1 MRKRPV
7 HRLLAIFLCA
17 LLFFPVHVFAS
28 DAYDSNVPGNLTAD
42 HIRGE
47 AAILVNA
54 DTGDVLFEKN
64 ADELHY
70 PASTTKILTVLL
82 GILMGDMEST
92 VVTSP
97 TAVNLGEE
105 NASTIP
111 LEVGQ
116 EINFKDLLYATLVS
130 SGNDGANLIAETI
143 SGSQEQFAALMNEAA
158 YNYGCFNTH
167 FTNAHGLHNDY
178 HVTTARDLAIIA
190 QEAMGN
196 EVFREIAALYTYTLP
211 RNNMN
216 KGLKLTSRDNIFK
229 SRSET
234 PEDQQYYYEYA
245 TGIKTGYYS
254 LAGYCYVGAAHK
266 DGINLISVVLKGT
279 SYKRCFTDSIRMF
292 NYGFSQ
298 YISTSV
304 EEIYQKNPKVIDI
317 SGFALDDPDL
327 GRLQL
332 ELHKLDPTAD
342 DHIIGLVGEPDSH
355 MQEYNSRTQFQFTR
369 TLEAPINAGETIGT
383 LTYSPYDGSEP
394 VEYEL
399 VASRS
404 IGRRAAIAPSLAE
417 ILQFAENDPN
427 PFPKFSVEF
436 LFLMLLPVLAV
447 ALVMFLLFKLFTRK
461 RKPKL
466 KQKRK
471 YTTRYFR

>member
-1 MRKRPV
+1 MKRNYAI
-7 HRLLAIFLCA
+7 RMLALFLCA
-17 LLFFPVHVFAS
+17 LLLLPFGVLAS
-28 DAYDSNVPGNLTAD
+28 DAYDSNVPDNLTAD

-47 AAILVNA
+47 AAILINA

-64 ADELHY
+64 ADDLHY
-70 PASTTKILTVLL
+70 PASTTKIMTVLL
-82 GILMGDMEST
+82 GVLMGDMEST
-92 VVTSP
+92 VVTTP
-97 TAVNLGEE
+97 TAVTLGEE

-116 EINFKDLLYATLVS
+116 EINFKDLLNATMVA

-143 SGSQEQFAALMNEAA
+143 SGSQEQFATLMNEAA

-178 HVTTARDLAIIA
+178 HVSTARDLAIIA
-190 QEAMGN
+190 QEAMRN
-196 EVFREIAALYTYTLP
+196 DTFREIAGLYSFTLP
-211 RNNMN
+211 RNNIN
-216 KGLKLTSRDNIFK
+216 DGRRLTSRDSIFK

-245 TGIKTGYYS
+245 TGVKTGYYS
-254 LAGYCYVGAAHK
+254 LAGYCYVASAYK
-266 DGINLISVVLKGT
+266 DGIHLISVVLKGT

-304 EEIYQKNPKVIDI
+304 EEIYQQNPKIIDI
-317 SGFALDDPDL
+317 SGFALDDPNL
-327 GRLQL
+327 GRL
-332 ELHKLDPTAD
+332 ELDIHKMDPAAN
-342 DHIIGLVGEPDSH
+342 DHLVGLVSKPDSH
-355 MQEYNSRTQFQFTR
+355 LQEYNARTQFQFTR
-369 TLEAPINAGETIGT
+369 TLEAPINAGETIGVM
-383 LTYSPYDGSEP
+383 TYSPFDGGEP

-399 VASRS
+399 IASRS
-404 IGRRAAIAPSLAE
+404 VQRRAAIAPSLAE

-427 PFPKFSVEF
+427 PFPKFTLEF

-447 ALVMFLLFKLFTRK
+447 ALVLFLLFKLFTRK

-466 KQKRK
+466 KQKRGYK
-471 YTTRYFR
+471 TRYFR